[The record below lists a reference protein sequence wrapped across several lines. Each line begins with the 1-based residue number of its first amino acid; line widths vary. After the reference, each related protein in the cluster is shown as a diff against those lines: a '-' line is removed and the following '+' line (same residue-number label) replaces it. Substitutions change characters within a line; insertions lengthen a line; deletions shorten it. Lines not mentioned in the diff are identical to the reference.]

1 MTIYVNTQTNLLN
14 TVFQTWSIAAV
25 SSTSSAPPLHKRA
38 RREAPLPR
46 HRAVMRRPCRLTPSV
61 ARLRYSEPRTVHELG
76 TGICLPRPWPRTPH
90 SARNELAVG
99 RPSNCLGG
107 PCVCRHGAAKA
118 PRRCH
123 GMQLAACHLACRPA
137 PTVPRHV
144 PWPESERGFCRS
156 RLGWSGSSRSWTRQ
170 TYRTSEIWR
179 RRSSPCIGSFKR
191 NLVPTASVL
200 LAPFKARSRRATL
213 GLTRVTRACHS
224 VCRISAGPPRT
235 S

>member
-1 MTIYVNTQTNLLN
+1 VTIYVNTQTNLLN

-144 PWPESERGFCRS
+144 PLPESERWSSYPGARGSRRGKPCRTVPKMVWYPLS
-156 RLGWSGSSRSWTRQ
+156 CGR
-170 TYRTSEIWR
+170 R
-179 RRSSPCIGSFKR
+179 RRSECGAMHEALRPMAPAKLRSPG
-191 NLVPTASVL
+191 
-200 LAPFKARSRRATL
+200 RRVAE
-213 GLTRVTRACHS
+213 
-224 VCRISAGPPRT
+224 
-235 S
+235 